1 MNNWKNNE
9 SFMQMEPDKQHMVEL
24 LVNSLHGKNLSEALP
39 ILSNWKDKLR
49 SAKKPVRIFAPISLI
64 IQIIML
70 VSKGILTLALN
81 HTAINISLYS
91 LKLNSFT
98 ARA

>member
-9 SFMQMEPDKQHMVEL
+9 AFTQMDQNKQHMVEL

-49 SAKKPVRIFAPISLI
+49 SE
-64 IQIIML
+64 
-70 VSKGILTLALN
+70 
-81 HTAINISLYS
+81 NISFS
-91 LKLNSFT
+91 AEEDKLLTNIFIEMLPPKQKSQYEFL
-98 ARA
+98 RPFL

>member
-49 SAKKPVRIFAPISLI
+49 SE
-64 IQIIML
+64 
-70 VSKGILTLALN
+70 
-81 HTAINISLYS
+81 NIT
-91 LKLNSFT
+91 FT
-98 ARA
+98 ASEDKLLTDIFIEMLPPKQKSQYEFLRPFI